1 MSLYGH
7 NLTSN
12 KKAKHAIN
20 KLISIDFI
28 AKVKIMK
35 SEWIGGNIPF
45 VKRSIY
51 KKGVL
56 LAEVFHQYSAA
67 ISKRFTVYGW

>member
-1 MSLYGH
+1 
-7 NLTSN
+7 
-12 KKAKHAIN
+12 
-20 KLISIDFI
+20 
-28 AKVKIMK
+28 MK

-45 VKRSIY
+45 VERSIY

>member
-1 MSLYGH
+1 
-7 NLTSN
+7 
-12 KKAKHAIN
+12 
-20 KLISIDFI
+20 
-28 AKVKIMK
+28 MK

-45 VKRSIY
+45 VERSIY

-67 ISKRFTVYGW
+67 ISKRLPFTDGKSLRMGVSTENLTRFFVESIHFILKARSQG